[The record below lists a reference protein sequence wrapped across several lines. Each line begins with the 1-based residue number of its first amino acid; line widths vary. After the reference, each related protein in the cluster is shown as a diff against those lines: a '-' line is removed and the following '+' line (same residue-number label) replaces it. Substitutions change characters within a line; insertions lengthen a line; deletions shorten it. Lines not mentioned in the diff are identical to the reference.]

1 MDSEGFREMICPI
14 FQVLGMPQ
22 ITLSNIMSYVK
33 TREEAIRNEIM
44 TLTKGKNK
52 SILPHN
58 EIKITPLE

>member
-1 MDSEGFREMICPI
+1 LDSEGFREMICPI